1 MSTNN
6 RTRRLVRATFIT
18 GLLSASHLL
27 AAVDAAAAAPG
38 NCYGAATA
46 SSPRVSVVVKGA
58 TVTATVTVGN
68 QVTGDG
74 ILTVS
79 PQGVLRGLTFSDGS
93 SETVSFPSGA
103 GDAMQTVTASV
114 PPSDDGCV
122 LGGTDS
128 TTYDPAQGLGP
139 EVTAGTGVGL
149 NRTATAVALGADAST
164 PASSSIG
171 ALGGT
176 GTDLSTE
183 LMALLGFGLAGAGT
197 ISVVVNRR
205 RSRSL

>member
-1 MSTNN
+1 MSTNT
-6 RTRRLVRATFIT
+6 RARRLVRATVIT
-18 GLLSASHLL
+18 GLLSAGCVF
-27 AAVDAAAAAPG
+27 AAVDAVAAAPRS
-38 NCYGAATA
+38 CYGAATA
-46 SSPRVSVVVKGA
+46 SRPRVSVVVEGA
-58 TVTATVTVGN
+58 TVTATVTVGD

-79 PQGVLRGLTFSDGS
+79 PQGVLRELTFSDGS
-93 SETVSFPSGA
+93 SETVSFPAGA
-103 GDAMQTVTASV
+103 GDATQTVTASV

-128 TTYDPAQGLGP
+128 TTYDPAHGLGQ

-149 NRTATAVALGADAST
+149 NRTATVVALGADAST
-164 PASSSIG
+164 PATSSTG

-176 GTDLSTE
+176 GADLSTE